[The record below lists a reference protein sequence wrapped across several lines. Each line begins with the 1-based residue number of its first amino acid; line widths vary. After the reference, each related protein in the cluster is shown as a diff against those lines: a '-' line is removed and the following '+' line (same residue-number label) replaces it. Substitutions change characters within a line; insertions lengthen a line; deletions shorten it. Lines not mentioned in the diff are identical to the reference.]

1 MHARDDDVKSL
12 APPANNTTVCMYLE
26 QSQSPCGES
35 PQMLFRFPFCFPSPI
50 QADSFPV
57 TAKICA
63 QPSPLYPLLVAAR
76 KFRILVVSTC
86 YCFIVL
92 FIIIV
97 LVLRKLILRYR
108 EYVLQYTASRGGP
121 HLLLTE
127 NHSRPMRPNRG
138 REALQMIQVVP
149 RMKPTRVDI

>member
-1 MHARDDDVKSL
+1 MHARDDDAKSL
-12 APPANNTTVCMYLE
+12 APPANNNTTVCMYLE
-26 QSQSPCGES
+26 QSPCGEN

-127 NHSRPMRPNRG
+127 NHQTEDGRPCR
-138 REALQMIQVVP
+138 
-149 RMKPTRVDI
+149 